1 LTKALDIK
9 AILSLARVAAT
20 FQNALGDG
28 GIGARE
34 MAENKNEGLDF
45 LTRLRIRELILM
57 GLIAVSAVMANLP
70 QEYVEETLGVSR
82 GTLVACLGIAVIIGL
97 FLYLKTG
104 LFIAVVLLIAGA
116 NMPDQIAEG
125 LNISKIP
132 IVLALVAL
140 VGVGLINYVVKLMP
154 TGLEPRPKEKSAE
167 GIRALFYAIEK
178 NNLVYAQK
186 VLSMNFDPNLHHDN
200 GYTPL
205 AYASMRGSLP
215 MIELLLRNGADPTQT
230 TKEGDSPV
238 ELALRFGH
246 AEVADALKQA
256 RRAAVTAAPVE
267 EESAPAAVSS

>member
-1 LTKALDIK
+1 
-9 AILSLARVAAT
+9 
-20 FQNALGDG
+20 
-28 GIGARE
+28 
-34 MAENKNEGLDF
+34 MAEKKKEGLDF

-57 GLIAVSAVMANLP
+57 GLILISAVTANLP
-70 QEYVEETLGVSR
+70 EEYVEETLGLNR
-82 GTLVACLGIAVIIGL
+82 GMLVACLGIAVIIGL

-140 VGVGLINYVVKLMP
+140 IGVGVINYFVKLIP
-154 TGLEPRPKEKSAE
+154 TGLEPKPKEQSAE

-205 AYASMRGSLP
+205 AYAAMRGSLP
-215 MIELLLRNGADPTQT
+215 MIELLLSNGANPLQT
-230 TKEGDSPV
+230 TKDGDSAV

-246 AEVADALKQA
+246 AEVADTLKQA
-256 RRAAVTAAPVE
+256 RRAAAAPE
-267 EESAPAAVSS
+267 QAPATVAAGS

>member
-1 LTKALDIK
+1 
-9 AILSLARVAAT
+9 
-20 FQNALGDG
+20 
-28 GIGARE
+28 
-34 MAENKNEGLDF
+34 MAEKNKEGLDF

-57 GLIAVSAVMANLP
+57 GLILVTAVMANLP
-70 QEYVEETLGVSR
+70 EEYVDESLGVSR
-82 GTLVACLGIAVIIGL
+82 ATLVACLGIAVIIGL

-140 VGVGLINYVVKLMP
+140 VGVGLINYVIKLVP
-154 TGLEPRPKEKSAE
+154 TGLEPKPKEKSAE

-200 GYTPL
+200 GYSPL
-205 AYASMRGSLP
+205 AYAAMRGSLP

-256 RRAAVTAAPVE
+256 RRAAASGAPVHEDVATAAAG
-267 EESAPAAVSS
+267 S

>member
-1 LTKALDIK
+1 
-9 AILSLARVAAT
+9 
-20 FQNALGDG
+20 
-28 GIGARE
+28 
-34 MAENKNEGLDF
+34 MADKNKEGLDF
-45 LTRLRIRELILM
+45 LTKLRIRELILM
-57 GLIAVSAVMANLP
+57 GLILITAIMANLP
-70 QEYVEETLGVSR
+70 EEYVEGTLGVNR
-82 GTLVACLGIAVIIGL
+82 ATLVACLGIAVIIGL

-125 LNISKIP
+125 LNVSKIP
-132 IVLALVAL
+132 IILALVAL
-140 VGVGLINYVVKLMP
+140 VGVGIVNYFVKLMP

-205 AYASMRGSLP
+205 AYAAMRGSLP
-215 MIELLLRNGADPTQT
+215 MIELMLRNGADAAQT
-230 TKEGDSPV
+230 TKEGDSPI

-246 AEVADALKQA
+246 AEVADALKHA
-256 RRAAVTAAPVE
+256 RRAAAPGAEATTAT
-267 EESAPAAVSS
+267 VS

>member
-1 LTKALDIK
+1 
-9 AILSLARVAAT
+9 
-20 FQNALGDG
+20 
-28 GIGARE
+28 
-34 MAENKNEGLDF
+34 
-45 LTRLRIRELILM
+45 
-57 GLIAVSAVMANLP
+57 
-70 QEYVEETLGVSR
+70 
-82 GTLVACLGIAVIIGL
+82 VIIGL
-97 FLYLKTG
+97 FLYLRTG

-125 LNISKIP
+125 LNVSKIP

-140 VGVGLINYVVKLMP
+140 VGVGLINYVVKLVP

-167 GIRALFYAIEK
+167 GVRALFYAIEK

-200 GYTPL
+200 GYSPL
-205 AYASMRGSLP
+205 AYAAMRGSLP

-267 EESAPAAVSS
+267 EESAPAAVS

>member
-1 LTKALDIK
+1 
-9 AILSLARVAAT
+9 
-20 FQNALGDG
+20 
-28 GIGARE
+28 
-34 MAENKNEGLDF
+34 MAEKKKEGLDF
-45 LTRLRIRELILM
+45 LTKLRIREMILM
-57 GLIAVSAVMANLP
+57 GLIVITAVMANLP
-70 QEYVEETLGVSR
+70 QEYVEDTLGVSR
-82 GTLVACLGIAVIIGL
+82 VTLVAFLGIAVIIGL
-97 FLYLKTG
+97 FLYLRTG

-125 LNISKIP
+125 LNVSKIP

-140 VGVGLINYVVKLMP
+140 VGVGLINYVVKLVP

-200 GYTPL
+200 GYSPL
-205 AYASMRGSLP
+205 AYAAMRGSLP

-230 TKEGDSPV
+230 TKEGDSAV

-246 AEVADALKQA
+246 AEVADALKHA
-256 RRAAVTAAPVE
+256 RRAASVPQADAEAAP
-267 EESAPAAVSS
+267 ATVSG